1 MNFCVNSYCEELFQK
16 KWNDLEC
23 PQRSKII
30 FTKNSLRKIIP
41 YFIFLIYKKY
51 KIKGCKCI
59 ISGRINGVQ
68 IAKSETFKFNEC
80 SLQDKVLNIKYN
92 FINIP
97 TKYGLLGIKIWLFLN

>member
-1 MNFCVNSYCEELFQK
+1 MVLKYPLISTYFILKYLYK
-16 KWNDLEC
+16 
-23 PQRSKII
+23 KII